1 MGTYLLHGALHKQG
15 GVPCRSSR
23 EARSQGPEW
32 CICVTQFFL
41 SDCRYISA

>member
-15 GVPCRSSR
+15 GFRVVAAARRVPK
-23 EARSQGPEW
+23 GLGW